1 MTEKPWDFGTW
12 RCEACGEE
20 MPGERAEPPLDHV
33 HIPGAEL
40 SAAERAVESAEN
52 AIETAEHVDRSCY

>member
-1 MTEKPWDFGTW
+1 MPERPWDWGTW

-33 HIPGAEL
+33 HNCEDATG
-40 SAAERAVESAEN
+40 ESLVFE
-52 AIETAEHVDRSCY
+52 EDD